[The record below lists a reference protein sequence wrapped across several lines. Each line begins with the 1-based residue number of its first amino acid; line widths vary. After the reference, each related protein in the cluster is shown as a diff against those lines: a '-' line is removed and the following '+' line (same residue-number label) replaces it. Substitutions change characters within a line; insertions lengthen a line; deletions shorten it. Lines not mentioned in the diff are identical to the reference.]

1 MQASAFA
8 LAPGVLEQRAQV
20 CLYWCHVG
28 LEACPVLV
36 LVLVG
41 APRCEH
47 AVGESMFAKGL
58 LLDESFAVTTEVA
71 LQVRPTDL
79 LLVRVEM
86 LVAGPAV

>member
-1 MQASAFA
+1 
-8 LAPGVLEQRAQV
+8 
-20 CLYWCHVG
+20 
-28 LEACPVLV
+28 V

-41 APRCEH
+41 APRGEH
-47 AVGESMFAKGL
+47 AVAECMFAKGL
-58 LLDESFAVTTEVA
+58 LLDVSFAVTTEVA